1 MRVIAKRTLVE
12 FYTKHPQAKV
22 ALEDWYEKVTKIFIR
37 FVGTHAEYDKL
48 KDASQV
54 LI

>member
-1 MRVIAKRTLVE
+1 LIVVVQ
-12 FYTKHPQAKV
+12 FKHQYV
-22 ALEDWYEKVTKIFIR
+22 FIR

-54 LI
+54 